1 MRCPFSPIH
10 VHMVIYLYKH
20 RLEAI
25 YFILWIVVQII
36 IILLFEL
43 FFLSEHYFLVH
54 KMLHSA
60 CIFPTLALEPITSPR
75 SPGSFYWRIVFR
87 NQDLS
92 GKCAHCH
99 WGILASR
106 FSQGSD
112 LGNIYN
118 PCIYT
123 FFYIY
128 LSTYLSFFNFS
139 SYRCYWFQF
148 HCCKL
153 NKSFPLYL

>member
-75 SPGSFYWRIVFR
+75 SPGSFYWRILFR
-87 NQDLS
+87 NQDLGVPIVAQ
-92 GKCAHCH
+92 GKPI
-99 WGILASR
+99 WLASMR
-106 FSQGSD
+106 MQVWALALISRLRIWCCCD
-112 LGNIYN
+112 L
-118 PCIYT
+118 
-123 FFYIY
+123 
-128 LSTYLSFFNFS
+128 
-139 SYRCYWFQF
+139 W
-148 HCCKL
+148 CKL
-153 NKSFPLYL
+153 QRGLRSCVAVAVT